1 MCVKEMQGHTD
12 NISVLEEERAC
23 LATILANITSSP
35 ELSQDYEELEVMRA
49 KLAYQERVFAEKEN
63 NVSSKGKKSLQE
75 KVQEIERAT
84 AEMIKEA
91 ERSENMEKICLAN
104 DKIKNMREQEVVM
117 QGQNFVSSFK
127 GIGCYNS
134 SLYALEHERVLTVAA
149 LQESFK
155 AGVEESVPDWEDATA
170 SRVFLYTGS
179 EFES

>member
-1 MCVKEMQGHTD
+1 MCSYEVTNHIPPHFACMPPNAAPYHQNDTFIVIF
-12 NISVLEEERAC
+12 NIVV
-23 LATILANITSSP
+23 SSC
-35 ELSQDYEELEVMRA
+35 
-49 KLAYQERVFAEKEN
+49 
-63 NVSSKGKKSLQE
+63 VSSKGKKSLQE

-155 AGVEESVPDWEDATA
+155 AGVEESLLDWEDAM
-170 SRVFLYTGS
+170 SRVFLYAG

>member
-1 MCVKEMQGHTD
+1 MCSYEVTNHIPPHFACMPPNAAPYHQNDTFIVIF
-12 NISVLEEERAC
+12 NIVV
-23 LATILANITSSP
+23 SSC
-35 ELSQDYEELEVMRA
+35 
-49 KLAYQERVFAEKEN
+49 
-63 NVSSKGKKSLQE
+63 VSSKGKKSLQE

-91 ERSENMEKICLAN
+91 ERSENMEKIYLAN
-104 DKIKNMREQEVVM
+104 DKIKNTREQEVM

-134 SLYALEHERVLTVAA
+134 SLYALEHERVLTMAA

-155 AGVEESVPDWEDATA
+155 ASVEESLPDWEDAA
-170 SRVFLYTGS
+170 ISRVFLYTGS